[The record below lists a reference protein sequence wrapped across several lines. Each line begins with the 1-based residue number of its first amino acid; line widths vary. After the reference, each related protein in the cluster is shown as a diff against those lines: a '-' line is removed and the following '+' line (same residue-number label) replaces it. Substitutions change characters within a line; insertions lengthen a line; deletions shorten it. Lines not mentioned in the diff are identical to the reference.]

1 MTKSTKA
8 RTPKVA
14 DVKITKKQVDA
25 AIAAGNTHAKFMNKG
40 VQKRLLKNQEKIR
53 RAQQLQENQH
63 KRRQKIVSGVMKN
76 VAQSGGVV
84 EQGAAAL
91 SQLVDAKADT
101 VLQQLLDQK
110 NPMTQQVKHSLAGED
125 PDGDIDPASIG
136 GDLIDVDH
144 DPSNFGVQ
152 GVNPENEIIGLGDS
166 GENMKHMREGIQT
179 LKAGGY
185 KLDEE
190 GLFRIPL
197 YTAEQLTTN
206 RAMLNLYGDAEN
218 YKPLPAIGDKIRAD
232 GIVIGMRDFGTD
244 HIPVECEL
252 TALTDINYVF
262 DTLSFGP
269 AGEVVAVTEVDIA
282 IKPDAVE
289 VSCPSG
295 AKVRVTN
302 QDILNAQIGD
312 QEMLRM
318 YPPVRE
324 FKIEDLNPF
333 GAIIEPSRKQMF
345 RDQIPEIDVAATY
358 PGPNTTPAELQAA
371 SASFSAQVEAAIQ
384 QRPELF
390 TDLPSVKVLN
400 SGISGAHINANAE
413 AIHTSLAQ
421 EVRDRLH
428 VSVEE
433 VAAGLPLRPLKEE
446 SNKDDGAGDTSFSLK
461 P

>member
-152 GVNPENEIIGLGDS
+152 GVNPDNEITGLGDS
-166 GENMKHMREGIQT
+166 GENMKHIREGIQT

-190 GLFRIPL
+190 GLFRVPL
-197 YTAEQLTTN
+197 YTGEQIFAN
-206 RAMLNLYGDAEN
+206 RVMLNLYGDEQN
-218 YKPLPAIGDKIRAD
+218 YKPLPVVGDKIRDD
-232 GIVIGMRDFGTD
+232 GIVIALRDFGKV
-244 HIPVECEL
+244 IPEERDMA
-252 TALTDINYVF
+252 ALTDINYVF

-269 AGEVVAVTEVDIA
+269 AGEVVAVTETDIA
-282 IKPDAVE
+282 IKPSEEAMQALA
-289 VSCPSG
+289 SG
-295 AKVRVTN
+295 KVRVTSE
-302 QDILNAQIGD
+302 DIMNSRVHDDA
-312 QEMLRM
+312 MLRM
-318 YPPVRE
+318 YPPMQVS
-324 FKIEDLNPF
+324 DLNAF
-333 GAIIEPSRKQMF
+333 AGFSEPSRKQMF

-390 TDLPSVKVLN
+390 TDLPPVKVLN
-400 SGISGAHINANAE
+400 SGISGVHINANAE
-413 AIHTSLAQ
+413 AIHTSLTQ